1 LPYALEAGRA
11 MLLAKIIRRL
21 LARTFGGARANWLKL
36 VISIV
41 LLAGAGVGVWQR
53 LESESSRPPTDV
65 SEMMVERLEPTPN
78 KINLVLKEKTG
89 PRRLVLAV
97 GQAEAGSIVQDLNL
111 PYRVDPPVTAYNM
124 TRSITDGLGGKV
136 QRVVVNNVNDTAY
149 FAKIVLATD
158 SHEVA
163 VDAAPSDA
171 IALALRAKAP
181 IYADAAVLD
190 KAGIVS
196 GR

>member
-1 LPYALEAGRA
+1 MVGTGAA
-11 MLLAKIIRRL
+11 MLLRRIVKRL
-21 LARTFGGARANWLKL
+21 LTRTSSSARSSWPKL
-36 VISIV
+36 IIGLVV
-41 LLAGAGVGVWQR
+41 LLALPALAYWRGFGLDSSEVG
-53 LESESSRPPTDV
+53 SNS
-65 SEMMVERLEPTPN
+65 SEMVVERLEPTPN
-78 KINLVLKEKTG
+78 KINLVLKEKSG

-149 FAKIVLATD
+149 FAKIVLITEN
-158 SHEVA
+158 HEVA

-181 IYADAAVLD
+181 IFADTAVLD

>member
-1 LPYALEAGRA
+1 
-11 MLLAKIIRRL
+11 MLIAKIIRRL
-21 LARTFGGARANWLKL
+21 VARTSSSARSNWPKL
-36 VISIV
+36 AIGLVV
-41 LLAGAGVGVWQR
+41 LLALPALAYWRGFG
-53 LESESSRPPTDV
+53 LESSEVGSNA
-65 SEMMVERLEPTPN
+65 SEMVVERLEPTPN
-78 KINLVLKEKTG
+78 KINLVLKEKSG

-149 FAKIVLATD
+149 FAKIVLI
-158 SHEVA
+158 SENHEVA

-181 IYADAAVLD
+181 IFADTTVLD